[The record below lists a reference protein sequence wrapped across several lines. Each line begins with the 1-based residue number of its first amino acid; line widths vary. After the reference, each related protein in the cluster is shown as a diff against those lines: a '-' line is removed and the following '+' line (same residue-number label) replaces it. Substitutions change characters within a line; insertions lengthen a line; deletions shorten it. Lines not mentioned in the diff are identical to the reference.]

1 MANKEGWAWGL
12 LLGSTEWLTILGS
25 AYRRPVFAET
35 PETAVKPDVQLADG
49 YTLVL
54 ARVRAEYHGGVS
66 VSNEAYRILEM
77 AE

>member
-1 MANKEGWAWGL
+1 
-12 LLGSTEWLTILGS
+12 
-25 AYRRPVFAET
+25 
-35 PETAVKPDVQLADG
+35 VKPDVQLADG